1 VKARQDLRAEQAQRT
16 LHLRRRQ
23 LADVDVQ
30 QQVPDA
36 RVLEGSD
43 LLGDPLRRPSHE
55 GVFDDLR
62 RREGAPGGRG
72 GRPPGLYSRR
82 ASSRWCR
89 YRLRATAATSSA
101 SSSLSATESPRCA
114 QVASRA
120 CSTAATVNPCHSRK
134 PKATTILSNSR

>member
-1 VKARQDLRAEQAQRT
+1 MKARQDLRAEQAQRT

-55 GVFDDLR
+55 GVVDDLR
-62 RREGAPGGRG
+62 RR
-72 GRPPGLYSRR
+72 
-82 ASSRWCR
+82 
-89 YRLRATAATSSA
+89 
-101 SSSLSATESPRCA
+101 
-114 QVASRA
+114 
-120 CSTAATVNPCHSRK
+120 
-134 PKATTILSNSR
+134 